1 MRRTEA
7 LEAMLQGLVVR
18 AVDPMY
24 KTKQKH
30 GGTHYFRYN
39 RESEQVEYA
48 SNRRSWHRSKN
59 AFWTCCFEFEALEM
73 TEPEGES

>member
-7 LEAMLQGLVVR
+7 LEMMLKGVIVR

-30 GGTHYFRYN
+30 GGVHYFRYN
-39 RESEQVEYA
+39 RVIFHNLSPFKTINYL
-48 SNRRSWHRSKN
+48 S
-59 AFWTCCFEFEALEM
+59 
-73 TEPEGES
+73 

>member
-7 LEAMLQGLVVR
+7 LEMMLKGVIVR

-30 GGTHYFRYN
+30 GGVHYFRYN

-48 SNRRSWHRSKN
+48 SNRRSWHESKR
-59 AFWTCCFEFEALEM
+59 AFWTCCFEFDVAFMDEEV
-73 TEPEGES
+73 EK